1 MRPLTLGSTATKM
14 FLAVAT
20 VALCSF
26 DLVPGAASYEVYLN
40 NKSVIKEYL
49 SGQKEAPTIPLNTST
64 AKDELSVTFNNCGKI
79 DTGRKISL
87 KDEQDKTLKEW
98 SFSDSPDIKNKMVIR
113 VSEITG
119 FRQKHSTAKLVYSS
133 REFSTDAHLITLQ
146 LSNATAKN

>member
-1 MRPLTLGSTATKM
+1 MRPLTLRSTATKL
-14 FLAVAT
+14 FLAIAT

-49 SGQKEAPTIPLNTST
+49 GGQKETPTLPLNTST

-113 VSEITG
+113 VSE
-119 FRQKHSTAKLVYSS
+119 
-133 REFSTDAHLITLQ
+133 
-146 LSNATAKN
+146 